1 MMKATDNSRPQLKI
15 RRVNL
20 DTGRENV
27 VVISRRSTALRPEV
41 FSGFS
46 RVELRCNSKVL
57 LATLL
62 LTDNGLVNPDEIGL
76 ADPAFRRFAEA
87 AGSLVTITPAP
98 PPDSLDAVRAKIQ
111 GRALNASEISA
122 IIDDITHYRY
132 SDMEIAAFLV
142 GSASFMTSDEMLA
155 LAHAMAQAGT
165 QLTWDTP
172 VVVDKHCIG
181 GIPGNRTSMIVVP
194 IAAAHGLTIPKTSSR
209 AITSPAG
216 TADTMEVLA
225 RVDLTV
231 DEMKEVVK
239 TCHGCLVWG
248 GHVNLSPADDIL
260 ISVERPLS
268 LDTREQM
275 VASIMSKK
283 IAAGATHLLIDLPI
297 GPAAKLRTALDAM
310 RLRKLFEFVGDHF
323 GIAVEVITTDGRQ
336 PIGSGIGP
344 VLEAQDV
351 MAVLANDPAA
361 PADLREKSLRLAA
374 HLLEYDPDLRGGT
387 GYRRARELLDSGAA
401 LKQMHKMIEAQG
413 PAGCRTDLGTL
424 TADITATS
432 DGTVEAIDCL
442 RFNRLARTAGAPID
456 KGAGIKI
463 FKKIGDRVEKGE
475 PLYRRAAL
483 VRRRDEVVNGAVL
496 QSLPTS
502 AAEAARLAER
512 LGVAMHA
519 IALHRF
525 PDGELRVTVG
535 AAASTVIVY
544 ASLDQPNDKLLA
556 LSFAAEALR
565 RGGAKRLVLVA
576 PYLCYMRQ
584 DAAFHE
590 GEAVSQKVIGRVLA
604 GSFDRVITVDAH
616 LHRTKNIR
624 DVFPGI
630 DAENLSAMPAIADAL
645 RAGGFDPTT
654 IVVGPD
660 EESRAW
666 IGDLAARLKLAHAVA
681 RKTRRGDR
689 SVAIAFADPK
699 MLAGRPVLL
708 VDDIV
713 SSGGTLMTCAKALAA
728 AGAKSV
734 DAIVTHA
741 LFAPELV
748 GKLFEAGI
756 RSVKSTN
763 SVPHSTN
770 AIALDAILA
779 DALQRETAGA
789 AL

>member
-111 GRALNASEISA
+111 GRALNTSEISA

-336 PIGSGIGP
+336 PIGNGIGP

-361 PADLREKSLRLAA
+361 PADLREKSLLLAA

-387 GYRRARELLDSGAA
+387 GYLRARELLDSGAA

-413 PAGCRTDLGTL
+413 PSGYRTDLGTL

-432 DGTVEAIDCL
+432 DGAVEAIDCL

-475 PLYRRAAL
+475 PLYRIHAF
-483 VRRRDEVVNGAVL
+483 E
-496 QSLPTS
+496 QS
-502 AAEAARLAER
+502 
-512 LGVAMHA
+512 
-519 IALHRF
+519 
-525 PDGELRVTVG
+525 
-535 AAASTVIVY
+535 
-544 ASLDQPNDKLLA
+544 Q
-556 LSFAAEALR
+556 
-565 RGGAKRLVLVA
+565 
-576 PYLCYMRQ
+576 
-584 DAAFHE
+584 
-590 GEAVSQKVIGRVLA
+590 
-604 GSFDRVITVDAH
+604 FD
-616 LHRTKNIR
+616 L
-624 DVFPGI
+624 
-630 DAENLSAMPAIADAL
+630 
-645 RAGGFDPTT
+645 
-654 IVVGPD
+654 
-660 EESRAW
+660 
-666 IGDLAARLKLAHAVA
+666 
-681 RKTRRGDR
+681 
-689 SVAIAFADPK
+689 
-699 MLAGRPVLL
+699 
-708 VDDIV
+708 
-713 SSGGTLMTCAKALAA
+713 ALAA
-728 AGAKSV
+728 AKLDTGYIVGSRSPGDEMKS
-734 DAIVTHA
+734 
-741 LFAPELV
+741 
-748 GKLFEAGI
+748 
-756 RSVKSTN
+756 
-763 SVPHSTN
+763 
-770 AIALDAILA
+770 
-779 DALQRETAGA
+779 
-789 AL
+789 